1 MGYQR
6 DRDEFISAL
15 TRRLSTE
22 PPHIAA
28 AIARHLLRHATT
40 LQRYAEAQCNGEWP
54 FDNGERKTRAC
65 ARCEGGCH
73 PAAMRDDKTAPKV
86 WPPYLPGREID
97 AIFVDRARAEPAYA
111 AALEADPSSVEGKT
125 WAAYRLMKKRPPQI
139 CPDCRTQDI
148 VTAILTPWG
157 LKPYFQGDPRG
168 AVFQIFEQHISP
180 DLIHN
185 GRERGLYVPA
195 R

>member
-28 AIARHLLRHATT
+28 AIARRLLRHATT
-40 LQRYAEAQCNGEWP
+40 LQRYAEAQCNGDWP
-54 FDNGERKTRAC
+54 FDNGERKTQPC
-65 ARCEGGCH
+65 SRCEARCH
-73 PAAMRDDKTAPKV
+73 PAAMRTEKFDD
-86 WPPYLPGREID
+86 WSELQPGRGD
-97 AIFVDRARAEPAYA
+97 S
-111 AALEADPSSVEGKT
+111 PSRPT
-125 WAAYRLMKKRPPQI
+125 KRTRPI

-148 VTAILTPWG
+148 VTAILTPYG

-180 DLIHN
+180 ELIHN